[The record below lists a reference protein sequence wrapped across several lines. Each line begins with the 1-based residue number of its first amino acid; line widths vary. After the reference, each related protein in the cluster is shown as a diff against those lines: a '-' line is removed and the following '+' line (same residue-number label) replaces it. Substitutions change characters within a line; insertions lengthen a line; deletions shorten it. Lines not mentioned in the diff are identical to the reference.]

1 MRTPTIFIPTGRFIY
16 ETGNFGLGNVFSGR
30 KDAAPI
36 YSGITVTRSGSGMRS
51 KPNSFGDTRIQ
62 SIDYTTSFTW
72 NRKPKSDFSY
82 SFYDRIPLS
91 DGSFDVFS
99 ETTIL
104 AEDEVI
110 FLHSEF
116 GSSLPPRSATN
127 PKKHY
132 LFITRDTLKYVTY
145 GSETVGGG
153 APFDL
158 NANIRIET
166 PAFGYLN
173 PSPTPPDI
181 LPTEHDAWGCPAG
194 AGDARIV
201 KIDVTS
207 YSATKWRNLKG
218 TYTASIDDTEIDP
231 SWVTNSVVH
240 TVEWTIF

>member
-1 MRTPTIFIPTGRFIY
+1 MRTPTVFIPTGTYIN
-16 ETGNFGLGNVFSGR
+16 EIGNFGLGNVFAGR
-30 KDAAPI
+30 KNAAPI
-36 YSGITVTRSGSGMRS
+36 YAGITVTRYGSGTRS
-51 KPNSFGDTRIQ
+51 KPNGSGQTRTQ
-62 SIDYTTSFTW
+62 SINYSTSQTY
-72 NRKPKSDFSY
+72 NRKPESDFSY

-91 DGSFDVFS
+91 DGSIDEFT
-99 ETTIL
+99 ETNIL
-104 AEDEVI
+104 AQDEVI

-116 GSSLPPRSATN
+116 GSSLPPRYNVN

-132 LFITRDTLKYVTY
+132 LFIPQDTTKLVTY

-158 NANIRIET
+158 NATITIET
-166 PAFGYLN
+166 PAFNYLN

-181 LPTEHDAWGCPAG
+181 LPVEHDAWGCPAG
-194 AGDARIV
+194 VNDARIV
-201 KIDVTS
+201 NIDVTS

-218 TYTASIDDTEIDP
+218 TYTASIDDVEIDP